1 MKIELHEIFVR
12 DVVKDY
18 TDNQEEGVTWYW
30 WKLNI
35 RPKYQRE
42 FVYDDKKREAVINS
56 IRHKFPLNVMY
67 RMKNEDWSFEILDW
81 QQRTISICQY
91 VNWDYSIDAQYFHN
105 LTKDEQDLILDYPL
119 MIYFCEWTDKER
131 LDWFEVINFAWEKL
145 TQQELR
151 NAVYTWERLTDAKRY
166 FSKTWCV
173 AYQIWSDYVKWS
185 AIRQE
190 FLETALYWKSEWF
203 INQYMA
209 DHQHNQNANE
219 LWLYFKSVIERVQVT
234 FPNYRKEM
242 KWINRW
248 NLYNNYK
255 DTQINTA
262 DLEVEI
268 KKLMQDEDVTKKS
281 WIYPYVLTRDEKY
294 LNIRAFTD
302 KMKRESYEKQNWI
315 CVKCWNYFKIE
326 EMEADHITPWS
337 QWGQTS
343 AENCQMLCRD
353 CNRRKSD
360 K

>member
-1 MKIELHEIFVR
+1 MEIKINEIEIR
-12 DVVKDY
+12 EVVKDY
-18 TDNQEEGVTWYW
+18 IDNAEEWIFWYG

-56 IRHKFPLNVMY
+56 IRKKYPLNVMY
-67 RMKNEDWSFEILDW
+67 RMKNDDWTFEILDW

-91 VNWDYSIDAQYFHN
+91 INGDFSINSQYFHW
-105 LTKDEQDLILDYPL
+105 LTKDEQKQILDYKL

-145 TQQELR
+145 TTQELR
-151 NAVYTWERLTDAKRY
+151 NAIYTWEWLTDAKRH

-173 AYQIWSDYVKWS
+173 AYQIWNDYVKWS

-190 FLETALYWKSEWF
+190 ILETAINWISNWN

-209 DHQHNQNANE
+209 DHQHDQNSNE
-219 LWLYFKSVIERVQVT
+219 LWLYFQNVINWIKAT

-242 KWINRW
+242 KWVDWWI
-248 NLYNNYK
+248 LYNQFKEEKLN
-255 DTQINTA
+255 INE
-262 DLEVEI
+262 LEKEI
-268 KKLMQDEDVTKKS
+268 KILMTDEDVTKKS
-281 WIYPYVLTRDEKY
+281 WIYSYVLTRNEKY

-302 KMKRESYEKQNWI
+302 KMKREAYERQNWI
-315 CVKCWNYFKIE
+315 CPICDWAFEIS
-326 EMEADHITPWS
+326 EMEADHITPRSEW
-337 QWGQTS
+337 WQTN

-353 CNRRKSD
+353 CNRRKSN